1 MVIIIKSEL
10 IRILNKRKKKFN
22 SFRICPIEE
31 NEYVFTE
38 EFDNTIGDFDKF
50 KQVDFVPE
58 QEEGKADV
66 QLVEIANV
74 NEVVLSEE
82 TILLK
87 DSELEIDKSIPNQEQ
102 SNLNIE
108 IDKGAN
114 PESGKTRTYS
124 ERMKQ
129 GFFKKSRVR

>member
-1 MVIIIKSEL
+1 MNE
-10 IRILNKRKKKFN
+10 RKKKFN
-22 SFRICPIEE
+22 SFRVSPSEE

-38 EFDNTIGDFDKF
+38 EFDDIIGDFDKF
-50 KQVDFVPE
+50 KQVDFIPE
-58 QEEGKADV
+58 KEEEEKDEEKDEEKVDEKLAEITDV
-66 QLVEIANV
+66 S
-74 NEVVLSEE
+74 EVVISED

-87 DSELEIDKSIPNQEQ
+87 EIESTIEDSIPNQEE

>member
-1 MVIIIKSEL
+1 MNE
-10 IRILNKRKKKFN
+10 RKKKFN
-22 SFRICPIEE
+22 SFRVSPSEE

-38 EFDNTIGDFDKF
+38 EFDDIIGDFNQF
-50 KQVDFVPE
+50 KQVDFIPE
-58 QEEGKADV
+58 KEEEEKDEEKVDEKLEEITDV
-66 QLVEIANV
+66 S
-74 NEVVLSEE
+74 EVVISED

-87 DSELEIDKSIPNQEQ
+87 EIESTIEDSIPNQEE